1 MEVLNLR
8 EETSLRMSAPP
19 RLCGKNNL
27 STWRGGAGRLGLLL
41 AVFSF
46 WFAPCLPAAEP
57 AAKPNF
63 IFILADDLGY
73 GDVGCFGQQ
82 RIKTPHLDR
91 MAAEGMRCTQVYS
104 GSTVCAPSRAVL
116 MTGRHTGHATVRGN
130 SGKQNPLAQSLR
142 PTDVTIAALLQK
154 AGYRTGLV
162 GKWGLGDMGAAEPGL
177 PWRHGFDYFY
187 GFLNQSHAHN
197 YYPEFLWRND
207 QRVKLGNVVPDA
219 NEAGA
224 GRATVRREYAA
235 DLFADEAL
243 KFVRENRSGPFF
255 LCFTPTLPHANNEAK
270 ALGMEVPE
278 LGEYEKLDWPEPQK
292 GHAAMVTRLDRDVGR
307 LLALLK
313 ELNLDT
319 NTLVIF
325 TSDNGPHREG
335 GNNPDFNRSSGPYR
349 GIKRAHYEGG
359 IRVPTIVRWP
369 GRVPAGVTSD
379 ARWWFPDVLPTLA
392 ALGSATVPSGL
403 DGTNIWPVLT
413 GRVSPELVERKFY
426 WEFHEGGF
434 KQAARWRDW
443 KAVRNH
449 LDEPTE
455 LYNLARDPGETN
467 NLASAHPEI
476 IAPLESFMKSARTE
490 NADWPIKKGPRKS
503 AAQTPP
509 L

>member
-1 MEVLNLR
+1 MNRSSNALR
-8 EETSLRMSAPP
+8 LAIAS
-19 RLCGKNNL
+19 
-27 STWRGGAGRLGLLL
+27 LL
-41 AVFSF
+41 AVFAFSF
-46 WFAPCLPAAEP
+46 SPKNHAAEP
-57 AAKPNF
+57 APKPNL

-73 GDVGCFGQQ
+73 GDLGCFGQQ

-91 MAAEGMRCTQVYS
+91 MAAEGIRCTQVYS

-116 MTGRHTGHATVRGN
+116 MTGRHTGHVTVRGN
-130 SGKQNPLAQSLR
+130 AGKQNPLAQSLR
-142 PTDVTIAALLQK
+142 SNDVTIAARLQK
-154 AGYRTGLV
+154 AGYRTGLI

-187 GFLNQSHAHN
+187 GFLNQTHAHN

-207 QRVKLGNVVPDA
+207 QRVKLNNVVPDA
-219 NEAGA
+219 NESGA

-243 KFVRENRSGPFF
+243 KFVRENRSRPFF
-255 LCFTPTLPHANNEAK
+255 LYFTPTLPHANNEAK

-278 LGEYEKLDWPEPQK
+278 LGDYEKLDWPEPQK
-292 GHAAMVTRLDRDVGR
+292 GHAAMITRLDRDVGR

-335 GNNPDFNRSSGPYR
+335 GNDPDFNRSSGPYR

-379 ARWWFPDVLPTLA
+379 VRWWFPDVLPTLA
-392 ALGSATVPSGL
+392 TLGGAAVPSGL

-413 GRVSPELVERKFY
+413 GKTTPELAERKFY

-434 KQAARWRDW
+434 TQAARWRDW
-443 KAVRNH
+443 KAVRNF
-449 LDEPTE
+449 LDDPIE
-455 LYNLARDPGETN
+455 LYDLARDPRETN
-467 NLASAHPEI
+467 NIASAHPEI
-476 IAPLESFMKSARTE
+476 VAQMESFLKSARTE
-490 NADWPIKKGPRKS
+490 NPDWPIRKGQRKPAS
-503 AAQTPP
+503 QPS